1 MEVNIECIDYLMQH
15 SFIRNVCYEDFVE
28 RHNFQI
34 KLSDITCYCVGIIDN
49 QRIVHAIRIIGQSAP
64 PGVTSYFIKWF
75 NTATYTWNEI
85 MNNEIQFDSTMFWVH
100 SGVALRKNFFLF
112 DDRMSL
118 MKSTFIYDSYSESY
132 FRLACL
138 LPFLQFE
145 YMPSDKYPIY
155 SSPIKIYFTVKRVKN
170 GIKNI
175 PNKKRSNLQKTLKK
189 VVKIHNSFHYL
200 EKEHK
205 RLFEEI
211 QNIINL

>member
-1 MEVNIECIDYLMQH
+1 MSVNIECVEYLIKH

-34 KLSDITCYCVGIIDN
+34 HLSDITCYCVGIIDN
-49 QRIVHAIRIIGQSAP
+49 QRIVHAIRIIGQSPP
-64 PGVTSYFIKWF
+64 PGVTSYFVQWF
-75 NTATYTWNEI
+75 NNATYTLSELAKVD
-85 MNNEIQFDSTMFWVH
+85 EEFESTFFWVH

-118 MKSTFIYDSYSESY
+118 MKSTFIYDKQSNSYY
-132 FRLACL
+132 RLACL
-138 LPFLQFE
+138 LPFLHFD
-145 YMPSDKYPIY
+145 YMPSDKFPIY
-155 SSPIKIYFTVKRVKN
+155 SSPVKIYFTVKRAKKSL
-170 GIKNI
+170 KNI
-175 PNKKRSNLQKTLKK
+175 PNKKRANLQKALKK

>member
-1 MEVNIECIDYLMQH
+1 MEVDVDCIEYLTQH
-15 SFIRNVCYEDFVE
+15 SFIRNVCFENFVE
-28 RHNFQI
+28 RSNFQI
-34 KLSDITCYCVGIIDN
+34 KLSHQICYCVGIINN
-49 QRIVHAIRIIGQSAP
+49 QRIVHTIRIIGQSPP
-64 PGVTSYFIKWF
+64 PGVTSYFVEWF
-75 NTATYTWNEI
+75 NSATYTLNELI
-85 MNNEIQFDSTMFWVH
+85 DKEVQFDSVNFWVH

-118 MKSTFIYDSYSESY
+118 MKSTFIFDRQSHCYY
-132 FRLACL
+132 RLACL

-155 SSPIKIYFTVKRVKN
+155 SSPVKIYFTVKRVK
-170 GIKNI
+170 KATKSI
-175 PNKKRSNLQKTLKK
+175 PNKKRINLQKALRK

-211 QNIINL
+211 NNIINH